1 MSRLPTHYGFEVAEV
16 DTTELLTQL
25 PDCVLVLNQLG
36 EVQWGNR
43 VAEQLFGRSLQESI
57 GFPALELVHPDD
69 IELVLRSLESVQKK
83 EVGTLIEVRA
93 KTPSGWRLLEVIGSP
108 VAWPTGGPAVLFCMR
123 DLTERR
129 RFEVAR
135 SNDAAFRSVVQN
147 SPGVTILLSESGAVE
162 SVSGAFSRILGHD
175 PELVEGRHLVD
186 FVLQEDRPAFIALVQ
201 AAFRGATASTPFRA
215 RVRLPHF
222 ETGEPIPFDFT
233 FANLLDDQTVGGF
246 IVSGHD
252 ITAQVTAER
261 ELHQSQ
267 QRFRRVFDQG
277 PLGIVLSDFELRI
290 VEANDAFCHLVGRPF
305 EQVIGTTMDSF
316 VRSEERQHVRVI
328 GRRLEGEHAK
338 HHKTEFQ
345 LETSSRQLMVVSVTA
360 SVVQDENG
368 VPLHCIW
375 VLEDITQRKVLEQE
389 LVAHAKTATKLLAS
403 LTSRE
408 MEILELLGETSSAS
422 DIAFRLTVS
431 VRTVESHLAN
441 AYRKLG
447 VHNRAA
453 ALAEFDRLSRAVAG
467 LPAHWV

>member
-1 MSRLPTHYGFEVAEV
+1 V
-16 DTTELLTQL
+16 DTTELLTEL
-25 PDCVLVLNQLG
+25 PDCVLVLNETG

-43 VAEQLFGRSLQESI
+43 AAERLFGRSLQDSI
-57 GFPALELVHPDD
+57 GFLALELVHPDD

-108 VAWPTGGPAVLFCMR
+108 VSRPRAGPEVLFCMR

-135 SNDAAFRSVVQN
+135 SNDAAFRAVVQN
-147 SPGVTILLSESGAVE
+147 SPGVTILLSESGVVD

-186 FVLQEDRPAFIALVQ
+186 FVVQEDRPAFLAAVQ
-201 AAFRGATASTPFRA
+201 AAWRGATASTPFRT

-233 FANLLDDQTVGGF
+233 LANLLDDQTVGGF
-246 IVSGHD
+246 IVSAHD

-277 PLGIVLSDFELRI
+277 PLGIVLSDFDQRI
-290 VEANDAFCHLVGRPF
+290 VEANDAFCHLVDRPV
-305 EQVIGTTMDSF
+305 EQVTGTMMESF
-316 VRSEERQHVRVI
+316 VRGEERQHLRDI
-328 GRRLEGEHAK
+328 GCRLERDHAK
-338 HHKTEFQ
+338 LHKTEIQ
-345 LETSSRQLMVVSVTA
+345 LERGNRQLVAVSVTA

-368 VPLHCIW
+368 VPLYSIW
-375 VLEDITQRKVLEQE
+375 VLEDASQRKILEQE
-389 LVAHAKTATKLLAS
+389 LLAHAKTATKLLAS

-422 DIAFRLTVS
+422 DIASRLTLS

-447 VHNRAA
+447 VHSRRA
-453 ALAEFDRLSRAVAG
+453 ALAEFDRLTRAVAG
-467 LPAHWV
+467 MPPDWA

>member
-1 MSRLPTHYGFEVAEV
+1 MSRLQTHHGLEVAV
-16 DTTELLTQL
+16 DTTELLTQI
-25 PDCVLVLNQLG
+25 PDCVLVLNELG
-36 EVQWGNR
+36 EVQWGNAT
-43 VAEQLFGRSLQESI
+43 AERLFGRSWQDSV

-69 IELVLRSLESVQKK
+69 IELVLRSLESVQEKN
-83 EVGTLIEVRA
+83 VGTLIEVRA
-93 KTPSGWRLLEVIGSP
+93 KTPSGWRLLEVIGAP

-135 SNDAAFRSVVQN
+135 SNDATFRAVVQN
-147 SPGVTILLSESGAVE
+147 SPDVTILLSESGVVN

-175 PELVEGRHLVD
+175 PERVEGRQLVD
-186 FVLQEDRPAFIALVQ
+186 FVAREDRPVFVASVQ
-201 AAFRGATASTPFRA
+201 EASRGATASTPFRS
-215 RVRLPHF
+215 RIRLTHF
-222 ETGEPIPFDFT
+222 ETGESIPFDFT

-246 IVSGHD
+246 IVSAHD

-261 ELHQSQ
+261 RLHESQ

-277 PLGIVLSDFELRI
+277 PLGIVLSDFEQTI
-290 VEANDAFCHLVGRPF
+290 VEANDAFCHLVGRTC
-305 EQVIGTTMDSF
+305 EEVTGTSMGSF
-316 VRSEERQHVRVI
+316 VRSERRQELREMEC
-328 GRRLEGEHAK
+328 RLAGEQAK
-338 HHKTEFQ
+338 QHKTEIQ
-345 LETSSRQLMVVSVTA
+345 LETSTRQLIVASVTA

-375 VLEDITQRKVLEQE
+375 VFEDLTQRKVLEQE
-389 LVAHAKTATKLLAS
+389 LIAHAKTATKLLAS

-422 DIAFRLTVS
+422 DIALRLTLS

-447 VHNRAA
+447 VHSRGA
-453 ALAEFDRLSRAVAG
+453 ALAEFDRLTRAVAG
-467 LPAHWV
+467 LPADWT